1 MRNTILTIAVIAMI
15 MVSCNSDRTK
25 EFIPGTYVNS
35 ATGEYSTADDTLT
48 IVPTDVDTYIIHRRT
63 GFNRIAGGKQQ
74 EREYETEEWQAVYN
88 GNSKTLTET
97 RTGKRITFYPA
108 SGSLRVGTREYHKI
122 NP

>member
-1 MRNTILTIAVIAMI
+1 MKITIILAAITAML
-15 MVSCNSDRTK
+15 MVACNIDSTK
-25 EFIPGTYVNS
+25 SFIPGTYVNS

-97 RTGKRITFYPA
+97 RTGKCITFYPA